1 MWNVHVRGVRS
12 VYGNITVAASRR
24 QSTGSAK
31 RGYEQA
37 AIRLTFVLERQA
49 SVRVRAAVS
58 SLIPAPQ
65 VKTAGD
71 SADGLDVDCALRVHS
86 HAGLDSLSCS
96 RGQAQTLIGGVLR
109 GSRPNVRCDRLTIRA
124 VVLTGRVAGGS
135 SLSHIDSNL
144 EIGDSGRRVEL
155 DSIPQKVPVGRGYD
169 KYRDI

>member
-1 MWNVHVRGVRS
+1 MRSSNGTPAVAGFGVLNASARLVELLPVTS
-12 VYGNITVAASRR
+12 AAV
-24 QSTGSAK
+24 
-31 RGYEQA
+31 
-37 AIRLTFVLERQA
+37 RLTFVLERQGSV
-49 SVRVRAAVS
+49 SVRPAVC

-71 SADGLDVDCALRVHS
+71 SADGFDVDCALRVHS

-135 SLSHIDSNL
+135 SLSHIDSNRV
-144 EIGDSGRRVEL
+144 IGDSGRRVEL

-169 KYRDI
+169 KYRNS